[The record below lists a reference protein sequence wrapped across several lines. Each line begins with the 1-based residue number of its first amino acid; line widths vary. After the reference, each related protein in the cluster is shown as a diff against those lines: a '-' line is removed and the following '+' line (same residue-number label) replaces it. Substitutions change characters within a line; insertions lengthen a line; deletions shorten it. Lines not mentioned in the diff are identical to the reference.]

1 VTASLQGSQ
10 GPSKLY
16 VSNLSQAAT
25 LTGMREL
32 FSTCGDVLD
41 VEFAAERGARGAPS
55 AAYITMATSTAADKA
70 LNDLHGRLHCDRV
83 LVISRVAGGLAAS
96 RNGRAGSA
104 PAPRPKPT
112 EPGVV
117 VTQQYRDRHALTYE
131 LSCSG
136 KLLTLRFLFPIDDAH
151 AWQVEARTTP
161 GGAAL
166 TASAMTRE
174 QAFRA
179 LATSYGNADN
189 QLAAELDW
197 EGVATALRAV
207 RAL

>member
-1 VTASLQGSQ
+1 VTTSLQGSQ

-41 VEFAAERGARGAPS
+41 VEFAAERGARGVPS
-55 AAYITMATSTAADKA
+55 AAYVTMATSTAAEKA

-83 LVISRVAGGLAAS
+83 LVISRVAGGPAAS
-96 RNGRAGSA
+96 RNAAASA
-104 PAPRPKPT
+104 AQRTKPV

-131 LSCSG
+131 LSCAG
-136 KLLTLRFLFPIDDAH
+136 TLLTLRFVFPIDDAH
-151 AWQVEARTTP
+151 DWQVEARMTP
-161 GGAAL
+161 GGSVL

-174 QAFRA
+174 KAFRA
-179 LATSYGNADN
+179 LADSYNTAGS
-189 QLAAELDW
+189 QAELDW